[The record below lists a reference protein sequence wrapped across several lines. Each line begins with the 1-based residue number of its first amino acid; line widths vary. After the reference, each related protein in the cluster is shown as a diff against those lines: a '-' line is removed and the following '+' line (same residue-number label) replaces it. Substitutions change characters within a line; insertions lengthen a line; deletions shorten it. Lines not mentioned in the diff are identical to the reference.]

1 MATTYKTTFQLR
13 RGLAEVWKKNNPLLA
28 KGEPGFE
35 LDTNR
40 LKIGDGEKNYNDL
53 PYIGEAEVFNADS
66 KAEFPSIGRVN
77 TIYKAEKEQALYQWN
92 PDLNDD
98 GVGGYELVSGGSP
111 ALDIQ
116 IINGG
121 SANVN

>member
-66 KAEFPSIGRVN
+66 IGGFPSIGRVN
-77 TIYKAEKEQALYQWN
+77 TIYKAEKEKTLYQWN
-92 PDLNDD
+92 PEKDN
-98 GVGGYELVSGGSP
+98 GIGGYELLSGGSP

-116 IINGG
+116 IIDGG
-121 SANVN
+121 NANVN

>member
-66 KAEFPSIGRVN
+66 GGAFPSIGRVN
-77 TIYKAEKEQALYQWN
+77 TIYKAEKEKTLYQWN
-92 PDLNDD
+92 PNEMK
-98 GVGGYELVSGGSP
+98 YELLSGGSP

-116 IINGG
+116 IIDGG
-121 SANVN
+121 NANVN

>member
-1 MATTYKTTFQLR
+1 MATTYKTTFQFR
-13 RGLAEVWKKNNPLLA
+13 RGLAEVWKKNNPLLT

-53 PYIGEAEVFNADS
+53 PYINEAEVVNADS
-66 KAEFPSIGRVN
+66 VGAFPSIGRVN
-77 TIYKAEKEQALYQWN
+77 TIYKAEKEKTLYQWN
-92 PDLNDD
+92 PDKDN
-98 GVGGYELVSGGSP
+98 GIGGYELLSGGSP

-116 IINGG
+116 TINGG
-121 SANVN
+121 NANVN